1 MILGSKPRT
10 AISDKII
17 FLHLCVSAFRRGW
30 AIRHDSWLRF
40 QEAISKCI
48 HACCNIYSLP
58 AAYFGE
64 KSALLTVAIT
74 VSNIFWQV
82 PVLKKKSF
90 FFLFLFLNGFNSYC
104 WPTLKSP
111 ANHRAIG
118 FFPLCSLPLY
128 HVPQISLSYS
138 FSSWTSFIII
148 IFFFFALN
156 ECDAISSQCN
166 SLTMYSIR
174 GVGVYLVGMLAS
186 AKVAWSV

>member
-1 MILGSKPRT
+1 MILGSKPRI

-74 VSNIFWQV
+74 VSNIF
-82 PVLKKKSF
+82 
-90 FFLFLFLNGFNSYC
+90 
-104 WPTLKSP
+104 
-111 ANHRAIG
+111 
-118 FFPLCSLPLY
+118 
-128 HVPQISLSYS
+128 
-138 FSSWTSFIII
+138 
-148 IFFFFALN
+148 
-156 ECDAISSQCN
+156 
-166 SLTMYSIR
+166 
-174 GVGVYLVGMLAS
+174 
-186 AKVAWSV
+186 